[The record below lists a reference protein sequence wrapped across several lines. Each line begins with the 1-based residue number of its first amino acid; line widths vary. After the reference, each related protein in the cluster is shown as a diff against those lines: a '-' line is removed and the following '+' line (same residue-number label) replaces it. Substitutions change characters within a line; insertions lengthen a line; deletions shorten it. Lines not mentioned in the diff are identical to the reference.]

1 MRAFNVRGVH
11 LTGADRQNLARQYR
25 RSKRKHN
32 RILRRALG
40 AKAPAEIARINR
52 LVERE
57 LFTVDAGRP
66 TSAAVYANHGTLH
79 SGNPTLDFVWW
90 PAEAERHPSS
100 RYAVVRF

>member
-11 LTGADRQNLARQYR
+11 LTGADRRNLARQYR
-25 RSKRKHN
+25 RYKRSHN
-32 RILRRALG
+32 KMLRRALG
-40 AKAPAEIARINR
+40 GEAPSEIARINQ

-66 TSAAVYANHGTLH
+66 TSAAVYANHGTSH
-79 SGNPTLDFVWW
+79 PGNPTLDFVWW
-90 PAEAERHPSS
+90 SGEPARHPEG